1 MTAAHRSRTRRWAL
15 HPLAPALALLV
26 LVLTGA
32 AAALRGAVA
41 ASAVLACAAGCAAGF
56 ANSGST

>member
-1 MTAAHRSRTRRWAL
+1 VSRSLL
-15 HPLAPALALLV
+15 HPLAPALGLAV

-32 AAALRGAVA
+32 ALRGTVA
-41 ASAVLACAAGCAAGF
+41 AGLLLACTAGCAAGF